1 MFKKFLQIWPLDK
14 WVCTIIRMSQKNNI
28 TKEYIKRYV
37 FVYALIFCMALS
49 AYSSAQAYTITI
61 HNKTDRK
68 VKVSMDPT
76 VLDRRTKTVKP
87 GKEVDRNVGGMCI
100 KRFVAED
107 IDKKKMFKAQK
118 NIDRT
123 QQMKGRKSH
132 YYVTGSRC
140 KSHDVYIY
148 DKDGVFFIDKG
159 ETRFSNLADNLT
171 DNFTFN
177 V

>member
-1 MFKKFLQIWPLDK
+1 
-14 WVCTIIRMSQKNNI
+14 V
-28 TKEYIKRYV
+28 
-37 FVYALIFCMALS
+37 ALS
-49 AYSSAQAYTITI
+49 AYSSAYAYTVTI
-61 HNKTDRK
+61 HNNTDRK
-68 VKVSMDPT
+68 VKLYMDPS
-76 VLDRRTKTVKP
+76 VLSRRKKVVEAGKTVN
-87 GKEVDRNVGGMCI
+87 RNIGGMCI

-148 DKDGVFFIDKG
+148 DKDGVFYIDMG
-159 ETRFSNLADNLT
+159 EEKAQKFMNHLKEAMRLARKLVTSDEGSPEYKEVKQEISRLKKESKK
-171 DNFTFN
+171 
-177 V
+177 